1 VTGSVGAPPFDLD
14 EYLRGIDELLLT
26 DWASPLAREGRLALT
41 ELDPLAFALLYLPHH
56 LRGEEDGAQ
65 ITLSEFHVELAE
77 AAKRWALP
85 TREPRADRDAY
96 ICPREAGKSTWLFL
110 ILPLWAAAHG
120 HKRFIAAFA
129 DSGGQAEMHLLSFK
143 RELDNN
149 PLLRADFPE
158 LCTAARRPGGSTES
172 DTKSMLVTKSGFVFA
187 TRGVDAKTLGM
198 KLGNRRPDLIICH
211 AAGTPMLHDGEWV
224 PVEQHP
230 TFRGFRET
238 ESRVI
243 HVWGLPFKEVV
254 TPEHRYWAKWVD
266 GRRAKLRSA
275 DWCEAQDLDRRHY
288 IGTPIDMQVEQPP
301 PIAVWRRRIGERGPD
316 GRVTAGSTYGT
327 EYEALEC
334 FYDPE
339 FWWVVGQW
347 WGDGHVAGRYSVG
360 ITMSNAYPE
369 LKERLL
375 DYLAKIGRTPTI
387 VDRPGCQ
394 QIIWSWADI
403 NAWLRTWKKGPSRK
417 TPPAWVERL
426 PLDLQARLVDGYAD
440 ADGWRTD
447 VEVRITSIH
456 LEGLLV
462 LRRVLARLGHA
473 ATIRK
478 GSAPRVEKFPNGVTS
493 MSQQKYDLRWTQ
505 RQERYA
511 VTRTHIAD
519 GYLWSKIRSVE
530 VGGVEKFAPIKTKD
544 SRYITHFGLSHNC
557 DDIEPDEAN
566 YSEYQKGQRL
576 STVQNA
582 ILPLNIRARV
592 VIAGTVTMPGSIM
605 HDLVKTVT
613 RPGEEAATWA
623 ADEQITVHYY
633 QAIITDEATGERRSM
648 WPAKWP
654 LNFLLAIEHTRSY
667 KLNYDNNPMGKD
679 GDYWNESDFV
689 HAELPGLTH
698 ELLSIDPAITSKKRS
713 DFTALAVIGFS
724 AAYRRCVVRMAM
736 AVRVAPGDALRELV
750 LRILEEFPGI
760 RGVVVEV
767 NQGGDV
773 WKNSVLKGLPV
784 PVRVV
789 YQSEPKEVRAARTLG
804 YYQTRPRRLPPGK
817 DPAVSAG
824 LSMLPQVVHETVL
837 ATAEEQMV
845 GFPKGVN
852 DDLVDAIGTG
862 ADVFL
867 KPKRKSGGSSVE
879 PRYDHE
885 DDGDAF

>member
-1 VTGSVGAPPFDLD
+1 MTGSVGAPSFDLD

-158 LCTAARRPGGSTES
+158 LCTASRRPSGGTES

-198 KLGNRRPDLIICH
+198 KLGNRRPDLLI
-211 AAGTPMLHDGEWV
+211 L
-224 PVEQHP
+224 
-230 TFRGFRET
+230 
-238 ESRVI
+238 
-243 HVWGLPFKEVV
+243 
-254 TPEHRYWAKWVD
+254 
-266 GRRAKLRSA
+266 
-275 DWCEAQDLDRRHY
+275 
-288 IGTPIDMQVEQPP
+288 
-301 PIAVWRRRIGERGPD
+301 
-316 GRVTAGSTYGT
+316 
-327 EYEALEC
+327 
-334 FYDPE
+334 
-339 FWWVVGQW
+339 
-347 WGDGHVAGRYSVG
+347 
-360 ITMSNAYPE
+360 
-369 LKERLL
+369 
-375 DYLAKIGRTPTI
+375 
-387 VDRPGCQ
+387 
-394 QIIWSWADI
+394 
-403 NAWLRTWKKGPSRK
+403 
-417 TPPAWVERL
+417 
-426 PLDLQARLVDGYAD
+426 
-440 ADGWRTD
+440 
-447 VEVRITSIH
+447 
-456 LEGLLV
+456 
-462 LRRVLARLGHA
+462 
-473 ATIRK
+473 
-478 GSAPRVEKFPNGVTS
+478 
-493 MSQQKYDLRWTQ
+493 
-505 RQERYA
+505 
-511 VTRTHIAD
+511 
-519 GYLWSKIRSVE
+519 
-530 VGGVEKFAPIKTKD
+530 
-544 SRYITHFGLSHNC
+544 

-592 VIAGTVTMPGSIM
+592 VIAGTVTMPGSII

-613 RPGEEAATWA
+613 RPGEEAASWVV
-623 ADEQITVHYY
+623 DEQITVHYY
-633 QAIITDEATGERRSM
+633 RAIITDEATGERRSM

-736 AVRVAPGDALRELV
+736 AVRIAPGEALRELV

-773 WKNSVLKGLPV
+773 WKGSVLKGLPV

-845 GFPKGVN
+845 GFPKGAN

-862 ADVFL
+862 TDVFL

-879 PRYDHE
+879 PRYGHE
-885 DDGDAF
+885 DDDDAF